1 MDKLKIIKT
10 IVCLLTFLLVFGAL
24 SAFGIV
30 YKKISR
36 PPLPSTGS
44 IDLKQPHGS
53 TISDYKIENG
63 ILYILIKNGGE
74 SDRILMM
81 ETEQGTP
88 LATIKLN

>member
-1 MDKLKIIKT
+1 MDKLKIIKI

-24 SAFGIV
+24 SALGIV

-36 PPLPSTGS
+36 PPLPAAES
-44 IDLKQPHGS
+44 INLKQPHGS
-53 TISDYKIENG
+53 IISDYKIENG

-81 ETEQGTP
+81 ETERNAP
-88 LATIKLN
+88 LASIKLN